1 MKENLKRHTKRIRN
15 LVITLVLT
23 ALILSVSTYAW
34 FIGMRTVTV
43 NEFSVE
49 IATTKELELSLD
61 GKKWSDN
68 VSINKDNFDDDN
80 VVYADHTNWWA
91 GEGLIPM
98 SSVGQ
103 IDSNISRLIL
113 YEKSSLTQS
122 AGGYRIMTSRA
133 ENDGA
138 DEVDGYVAFDLF
150 IRNHSGSD
158 YIVGLDEDNEE
169 AIYLSV
175 DSAVTVSDTN
185 GVPGTGIENSVRVAF
200 AQIGRVKGTFADEDQ
215 DGQGVITNISC
226 ANDTNVT
233 GICTRTAQIWE
244 PNDVDHV
251 PGAISWYN
259 TACRKRTGATT
270 FEGACGDIQDG
281 AYYPTYAVA
290 NEIEASDAVDVYDGE
305 EYNGYSATISSDPED
320 GLLYKFP
327 TFKDTDKLKKGMLR
341 PVFMTL
347 APNSVTKVRVYV
359 WIEGQDV
366 DNYDFAAIG
375 KAISVKFGFTK
386 QRFTEEDFGYT
397 GPTSK
402 PTTTTVPTTT
412 AE

>member
-1 MKENLKRHTKRIRN
+1 MLYQRTRI
-15 LVITLVLT
+15 
-23 ALILSVSTYAW
+23 ILRW
-34 FIGMRTVTV
+34 
-43 NEFSVE
+43 
-49 IATTKELELSLD
+49 
-61 GKKWSDN
+61 KKWSDN

-103 IDSNISRLIL
+103 IDSDISRLIL

-133 ENDGA
+133 ENDGD

-215 DGQGVITNISC
+215 DGQDVITNISC
-226 ANDTNVT
+226 ADDTNVT
-233 GICTRTAQIWE
+233 EICTE
-244 PNDVDHV
+244 
-251 PGAISWYN
+251 
-259 TACRKRTGATT
+259 
-270 FEGACGDIQDG
+270 
-281 AYYPTYAVA
+281 
-290 NEIEASDAVDVYDGE
+290 
-305 EYNGYSATISSDPED
+305 
-320 GLLYKFP
+320 LL
-327 TFKDTDKLKKGMLR
+327 
-341 PVFMTL
+341 
-347 APNSVTKVRVYV
+347 
-359 WIEGQDV
+359 
-366 DNYDFAAIG
+366 
-375 KAISVKFGFTK
+375 KFGN
-386 QRFTEEDFGYT
+386 Q
-397 GPTSK
+397 
-402 PTTTTVPTTT
+402 
-412 AE
+412 